1 MEIDKKE
8 IAVVETEIKTVYD
21 LALQVAISDD
31 ESLKQA
37 IDVLS
42 RIKKAGKMVE
52 SREEAIKRPLLDS
65 ISSLRDLFK
74 PMTTKFKDAETLIKN
89 KILAYN
95 MKVEAEAEKER
106 ARITARVEK
115 GTMKAETAATKMATI
130 NEPQKSVTGSVGKIQ
145 TRIIRKID
153 IVDESL
159 IPREYLIPDK
169 AKITDAVL
177 KQNIQIPGVQIIEEK
192 QLAAS

>member
-8 IAVVETEIKTVYD
+8 IAVVETEVKTVYD
-21 LALQVAISDD
+21 LALQVTISDE

-95 MKVEAEAEKER
+95 MKIEAEAAKEK
-106 ARITARVEK
+106 ARIEARVEK

-130 NEPQKSVTGSVGKIQ
+130 NEPQKSVSGSVGKIQ
-145 TRIIRKID
+145 TRIVRKVE
-153 IVDESL
+153 IVDETL
-159 IPREYLIPDK
+159 IPREYLIPDRPR
-169 AKITDAVL
+169 ITDAVL
-177 KQNIQIPGVQIIEEK
+177 KQNINVPGTQIIEEK

>member
-1 MEIDKKE
+1 MNIDKKE

-21 LALQVAISDD
+21 LALQVTINDD
-31 ESLKQA
+31 ESLKNA
-37 IDVLS
+37 VDVLS

-95 MKVEAEAEKER
+95 MKIEAEAAKKK
-106 ARITARVEK
+106 AQIDARVEK
-115 GTMKAETAATKMATI
+115 GTMKAETAAGKLATI
-130 NEPQKSVTGSVGKIQ
+130 NEPQKSVSGSVGKIQ
-145 TRIIRKID
+145 TRIIRKVE

-159 IPREYLIPDK
+159 LPREYLMPDK
-169 AKITDAVL
+169 IKIQDAVL
-177 KQNIQIPGVQIIEEK
+177 KQNISVPGTQIVEEK

>member
-8 IAVVETEIKTVYD
+8 IAVVETEVKTVYD
-21 LALQVAISDD
+21 LALQVTISDE

-95 MKVEAEAEKER
+95 MKIEAEAAEKK
-106 ARITARVEK
+106 ARIEARVEK

-130 NEPQKSVTGSVGKIQ
+130 NEPQKSVSGSVGKIQ
-145 TRIIRKID
+145 TRIVRKVE
-153 IVDESL
+153 IVDETL

-169 AKITDAVL
+169 PRITDAVL
-177 KQNIQIPGVQIIEEK
+177 KQNINVPGTQIIEEK